1 VSADGAADAA
11 PGADSGP
18 PHEPPD
24 DGAVAGRAGRR
35 IALAAVAAWVM
46 AAVTAVA
53 VIVVQGQG
61 LPAVAGRAS
70 GAGHTGRHHHSARP
84 GLVRA
89 MLTITDVGNMNFGS
103 SGTYPPGGPGAL
115 LAGVT
120 RHLHSQLTLA
130 TLQTTLGS
138 GGTTKCAVSPP
149 TVSCYAFQAPASYAA
164 AVRDAG
170 FAAVNLAGGHADDAG
185 RLGLKQTNAA
195 LVAAHLRYTGRPRQT
210 TYMLRG
216 GVRVALLGFA
226 PYHYA
231 RNQLSVSD
239 AAAAVRQAAA
249 RAQLV
254 IVFMHASGEGAGT
267 RRDDPIAFAHAMV
280 RAGADLVLGSGPHA
294 LRGMEWYHRRL
305 IAYSMGNFVGYYSL
319 GLSGPGAQGAILRLR
334 LRASG
339 LFVGGLITPIRL
351 VEPGMPLLD
360 PARAAIGLLNSLSR
374 SQFGRSAV
382 RITPAG
388 RILAPPGSRSPVRE
402 PRQAPRRPRRK

>member
-18 PHEPPD
+18 PPD
-24 DGAVAGRAGRR
+24 DGAVAGPAGRR
-35 IALAAVAAWVM
+35 IALAAVAVWIVAAV
-46 AAVTAVA
+46 AAVT
-53 VIVVQGQG
+53 VIVVQGHG
-61 LPAVAGRAS
+61 LPAVADGTRGA
-70 GAGHTGRHHHSARP
+70 GAGHSGHHKPVRP
-84 GLVRA
+84 ALVRA
-89 MLTITDVGNMNFGS
+89 VLTITDVGNMNFGT

-120 RHLHSQLTLA
+120 RHLRSQLTLA

-149 TVSCYAFQAPASYAA
+149 TVSCYAFQAPAAYAA
-164 AVRDAG
+164 AVRGAG

-195 LVAAHLRYTGRPRQT
+195 LQAAHLRYTGRPQQT

-231 RNQLSVSD
+231 RNQLSVRD
-239 AAAAVRQAAA
+239 ATAAVRQAAA
-249 RAQLV
+249 RAPLV
-254 IVFMHASGEGAGT
+254 IVFMHSNGEGVGT
-267 RRDDPIAFAHAMV
+267 RGDDPIAFAHAMV

-294 LRGMEWYHRRL
+294 LRGMQWYHRRL
-305 IAYSMGNFVGYYSL
+305 IAYSMGNFAGYYSL
-319 GLSGPGAQGAILRLR
+319 GLSGPGAQSAILRLR

-360 PARAAIGLLNSLSR
+360 PARAEIGLLNSLSR
-374 SQFGRSAV
+374 SEFGPSAV

-388 RILAPPGSRSPVRE
+388 RILAPPGSRSPH
-402 PRQAPRRPRRK
+402 QALRRPRRK

>member
-1 VSADGAADAA
+1 VSADGAADSA
-11 PGADSGP
+11 PGAGSGP
-18 PHEPPD
+18 PPGAGSGPPPD
-24 DGAVAGRAGRR
+24 DGAVAGPAGRR
-35 IALAAVAAWVM
+35 IALAAVAAWVV
-46 AAVTAVA
+46 AAVAAVG

-61 LPAVAGRAS
+61 QPAVADRSHA
-70 GAGHTGRHHHSARP
+70 AGIGRHHRSGQP
-84 GLVRA
+84 VRA

-120 RHLHSQLTLA
+120 RHLHSQLALA
-130 TLQTTLGS
+130 SLETTLGS

-149 TVSCYAFQAPASYAA
+149 TVSCYAFQAPGSYAA
-164 AVRDAG
+164 AVRGAG
-170 FAAVNLAGGHADDAG
+170 FAAVNLAGSHADDAG

-195 LVAAHLRYTGRPRQT
+195 LAAAHLRYTGRPQQT
-210 TYMLRG
+210 TYMVRG
-216 GVRVALLGFA
+216 GVRIALLGFA

-239 AAAAVRQAAA
+239 AVAAVRQAAA

-254 IVFMHASGEGAGT
+254 IVFMHANGEGAGT
-267 RRDDPIAFAHAMV
+267 RSDDPIAFAHAMV

-294 LRGMEWYHRRL
+294 LRGMQWYHRRL
-305 IAYSMGNFVGYYSL
+305 IAYSMGNFAGYYSL
-319 GLSGPGAQGAILRLR
+319 GLSGPGAEGAILRLR

-339 LFVGGLITPIRL
+339 LFVGGLIIPIRL

-374 SQFGRSAV
+374 SEFGPSAV

-388 RILAPPGSRSPVRE
+388 RILAPPGVRSP
-402 PRQAPRRPRRK
+402 RQGSRRPRRK